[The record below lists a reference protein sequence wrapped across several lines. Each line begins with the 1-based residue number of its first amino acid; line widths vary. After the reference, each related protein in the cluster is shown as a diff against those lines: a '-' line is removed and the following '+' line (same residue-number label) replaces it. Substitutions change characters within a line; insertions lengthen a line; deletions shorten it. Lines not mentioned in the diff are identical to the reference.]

1 MEEFEAAGE
10 KKEKIEIPSS
20 EMEKVE
26 KRVVIC
32 CSTRLS
38 SLLISITTTKNYLII
53 KCPGFR
59 ADMNKV

>member
-1 MEEFEAAGE
+1 MSEYMEEFEAAGE

-38 SLLISITTTKNYLII
+38 SLLISITTTKKLLNYQVPRI
-53 KCPGFR
+53 
-59 ADMNKV
+59 